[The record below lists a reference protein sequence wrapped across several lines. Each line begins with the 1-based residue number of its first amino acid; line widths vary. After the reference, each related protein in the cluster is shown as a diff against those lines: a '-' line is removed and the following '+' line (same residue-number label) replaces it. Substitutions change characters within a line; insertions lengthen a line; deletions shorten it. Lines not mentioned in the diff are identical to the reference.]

1 MSKTFA
7 DLGVSTAVC
16 TALKERGFT
25 SPFAIQNLVVADV
38 LAGRDVLAKSPTGS
52 GKTLAFGIPIVD
64 TIEATDRRPSALVL
78 APTRE
83 LASQIVDETR
93 SLAHARALRITA
105 VYGGVGLEKQ
115 AREAAKSHI
124 LVATPGRLEDLL
136 QRRAITLEHVRI
148 LVLDE
153 ADRML
158 DMGFKPA
165 VDRIVKQCSDK
176 RQTLFFSATLDG
188 EAGRVATAYTHDA
201 VRHEHKPA
209 EQRKADIEHRFVKV
223 ERDDRIR
230 TLVAQL
236 KERDRDLALVFVRT
250 KRGADRLVKRLGNEG
265 VNAVAMHGDKS
276 QNQREKALARF
287 EAGTVDTLVA
297 TDVAARGIDV
307 EGISHVINFDP
318 PEDRDAYVHR
328 MGRTGRAGRTGIGVT
343 FVGSE
348 QRKDVGAIARD
359 LKLDREFGQAGLGAV
374 SDRSSGD
381 GHRRPAAQSSTRGSV
396 GGAAGGGSRRGGA
409 RGRGSSRSSSSRS

>member
-1 MSKTFA
+1 MSKSFA
-7 DLGVSTAVC
+7 DLGVSRAVC
-16 TALKERGFT
+16 TALQERGFT
-25 SPFAIQNLVVADV
+25 APFAIQNLVIADV

-52 GKTLAFGIPIVD
+52 GKTLAFGIPIAD
-64 TIEATDRRPSALVL
+64 RIEATDRRPSALVL

-93 SLAHARALRITA
+93 SLAHARALRVTA
-105 VYGGVGLEKQ
+105 VYGGVGLERQ
-115 AREAAKSHI
+115 AREAARSHV

-136 QRRAITLEHVRI
+136 QRGAITLAHVRI

-165 VDRIVKQCSDK
+165 VDRIVRQCSDD

-188 EAGRVATAYTHDA
+188 EAGRVATAYTRDA
-201 VRHEHKPA
+201 VRHEHKPRVGA
-209 EQRKADIEHRFVKV
+209 DSKADVEHRFVGV

-230 TLVAQL
+230 TLVRQL
-236 KERDRDLALVFVRT
+236 KDRDRDRALVFVRT

-265 VNAVAMHGDKS
+265 VAAVAMHGDKS
-276 QNQREKALARF
+276 QNQREQALARF

-318 PEDRDAYVHR
+318 PEDREAYVHR
-328 MGRTGRAGRTGIGVT
+328 MGRTGRAGRSGIGVT

-348 QRKDVGAIARD
+348 QRRDVGAIARE
-359 LKLDREFGQAGLGAV
+359 LNLDREFGQAGLSA
-374 SDRSSGD
+374 
-381 GHRRPAAQSSTRGSV
+381 PTSSTGPERQTRSRDRGSR
-396 GGAAGGGSRRGGA
+396 GASSRR
-409 RGRGSSRSSSSRS
+409 